1 MPSRAHSAIAL
12 PSAPGCLQALNTI
25 LRGGLAWSSDPKS
38 ALCPACLLTCCLRPL
53 LHRPP
58 ICCRVPPEA
67 YDFLLGKLRGG
78 HGESSQ
84 SGGWEWHD
92 WYWNFRI
99 SRTWNRQQ
107 RESSASPPPRSKAAG
122 VSSSAP
128 NLREQLAGLRQRA
141 AIRATKARNA
151 ATGSMSTVD
160 TCGTMEEEEEE
171 VEAEGRPQHSAPAH
185 SHVHS
190 QAHATVHAQ
199 THAHVGAQAQVQVHV
214 HAPEHALPQQHH
226 SLHHQQQQQP
236 KAHELHT
243 HHHVDLNLD
252 LEGVHEHLAEHLVDA
267 SQQHQVQ
274 AQQPSGCCRS
284 PPPPPPQRPS
294 PFAAAALRRCCLTA
308 CAPPRAAPWPPS
320 PLWLPRA

>member
-1 MPSRAHSAIAL
+1 M
-12 PSAPGCLQALNTI
+12 QAMNRT
-25 LRGGLAWSSDPKS
+25 LRGGLAWNSDPKS
-38 ALCPACLLTCCLRPL
+38 ASCPGCLLTCCMRPL
-53 LHRPP
+53 LHPPP

-107 RESSASPPPRSKAAG
+107 REGSASPPPRSKAAG

-141 AIRATKARNA
+141 AIWATKARNA

-160 TCGTMEEEEEE
+160 TCGTMEEEEE
-171 VEAEGRPQHSAPAH
+171 VEAEGRPQHSAPAYA
-185 SHVHS
+185 HVQS

-199 THAHVGAQAQVQVHV
+199 THAHVGAQVQVHV

-226 SLHHQQQQQP
+226 SLHHHQQQQP
-236 KAHELHT
+236 QAHDLHT

-252 LEGVHEHLAEHLVDA
+252 LEGVHEHLAEHLADA

-274 AQQPSGCCRS
+274 AQQAHVQG
-284 PPPPPPQRPS
+284 QGQGQ
-294 PFAAAALRRCCLTA
+294 
-308 CAPPRAAPWPPS
+308 APPRRKFVAHSGTREAVRNQLAGLRRKSMMAADIAS
-320 PLWLPRA
+320 

>member
-1 MPSRAHSAIAL
+1 ML
-12 PSAPGCLQALNTI
+12 
-25 LRGGLAWSSDPKS
+25 
-38 ALCPACLLTCCLRPL
+38 
-53 LHRPP
+53 
-58 ICCRVPPEA
+58 PEA

-78 HGESSQ
+78 HGGSSQ

-160 TCGTMEEEEEE
+160 TCGTIEEEEE
-171 VEAEGRPQHSAPAH
+171 VEAEGRPQHSAPAYA
-185 SHVHS
+185 HVQS

-199 THAHVGAQAQVQVHV
+199 THAHVGAQVHV
-214 HAPEHALPQQHH
+214 HVQQHALPQQHH
-226 SLHHQQQQQP
+226 GLHQHHHQQPQ
-236 KAHELHT
+236 AHNLHT
-243 HHHVDLNLD
+243 HHHVDLDLD
-252 LEGVHEHLAEHLVDA
+252 GVHEHLAEHLAEA

-274 AQQPSGCCRS
+274 STQAQGQQG
-284 PPPPPPQRPS
+284 Q
-294 PFAAAALRRCCLTA
+294 
-308 CAPPRAAPWPPS
+308 APPRRKFVAHSGTRDAVRNQLAGLRRKSMMAADIAS
-320 PLWLPRA
+320 